1 MNKRL
6 LELSVR
12 SMFNFFKKLSN
23 HKAEKITAAAG
34 IISAA
39 SFTSFMLGLARD
51 RLLSGAF
58 GVGNSLDVYYAAFR
72 IPDFVALVLMMG
84 AISVAIIPIFTQN
97 MVEDKEKAFKYLSNF
112 LNVATVLMIAV
123 CGALFIFCPSL
134 VSLIA
139 PGFSPEKKEATVM
152 LTRIMFLSPILLGIS
167 NIISA
172 VLMVFKRFLIT
183 SLAPILYNIGSIIGI
198 IFFVP
203 MWGIK
208 GLAFGIVLGA
218 LLHLLIQIPSFLSIG
233 FTYRPSLN
241 FLEKD
246 FLQTVKLTIPR
257 AIGLTA
263 AQVNFIIIT
272 AIGSTLLVGS
282 VTMFNWANDLSAP
295 IVGLIAIP
303 FATAVFP
310 ALSLA
315 VSQNNR
321 TEFLEKFYSAFRQI
335 LFLIIPASALAF
347 LLRAHLVR
355 IVFGTS
361 AVDWTSTRLTAACF
375 GIFMFALFAQGLVF
389 LVSRAFYA
397 MKNTLIPLT
406 VSLVSI
412 IILPA
417 LAYYFVHVFRA
428 SGGFADAVAA
438 ALKVSDIPHFQIL
451 ALPLAISIDA
461 IIQIILLLIFLRFF
475 IKEIRYGHLVPF
487 LLKVILATV
496 VAVAIGYGARQ
507 IFGGF
512 LGSETFLVMFVQTAI
527 VGLVAAP
534 IYIAAAWL
542 LKLPEISTITY
553 FINRLTGVKAK

>member
-1 MNKRL
+1 MIK
-6 LELSVR
+6 S
-12 SMFNFFKKLSN
+12 FFKKVSN
-23 HKAEKITAAAG
+23 YQTEKISLAAG
-34 IISAA
+34 IISIA
-39 SFTSFMLGLARD
+39 SFLSFLLGLLRD

-97 MVEDKEKAFKYLSNF
+97 LVEDKEKAFKYLANF
-112 LNVATVLMIAV
+112 LNVATVILIVV
-123 CGALFIFCPSL
+123 CAILFIFTPQL
-134 VSLIA
+134 VNLIA
-139 PGFSPEKKEATVM
+139 PGFSPEKKETTAM

-172 VLMVFKRFLIT
+172 TLMVFKRFLIT
-183 SLAPILYNIGSIIGI
+183 SLAPIVYNLGTIVGI
-198 IFFVP
+198 IIFVP

-218 LLHLLIQIPSFLSIG
+218 ALHLAIQIPSFLSIG
-233 FTYRPSLN
+233 FRFKPSFN

-263 AQVNFIIIT
+263 NQINFIIIT

-315 VSQNNR
+315 ISKNNR
-321 TEFLEKFYSAFRQI
+321 EEFLGQFYMALRQI

-355 IVFGTS
+355 IVFGT
-361 AVDWTSTRLTAACF
+361 AMVNWTQTRLTAACF

-397 MKNTLIPLT
+397 LKNTLIPT
-406 VSLVSI
+406 AVSLVSI
-412 IILPA
+412 MVLPP
-417 LAYYFVHVFRA
+417 LAYYFVHLFRD
-428 SGGFADAVAA
+428 SGGFADIVAT
-438 ALKVSDIPHFQIL
+438 ALRVKDIAHFQIL
-451 ALPLAISIDA
+451 ALPLAISIDSV
-461 IIQIILLLIFLRFF
+461 IQIILLLIFLRFYV
-475 IKEIRYGHLVPF
+475 KEIRYGHLLGF
-487 LLKVILATV
+487 LVKVLLATTTMIALSY
-496 VAVAIGYGARQ
+496 AVRQ
-507 IFGGF
+507 IFGGV
-512 LGSETFLVMFVQTAI
+512 LGSETFLVMFIQTAVVSAI
-527 VGLVAAP
+527 AVIIYFLTALV
-534 IYIAAAWL
+534 L
-542 LKLPEISTITY
+542 RLPEISTFTY
-553 FINRLTGVKAK
+553 FLNRLTSIKAK

>member
-1 MNKRL
+1 MVKNF
-6 LELSVR
+6 LE
-12 SMFNFFKKLSN
+12 KISN
-23 HKAEKITAAAG
+23 HKTEKISLAAG

-39 SFTSFMLGLARD
+39 SFTSFLLGLVRD
-51 RLLSGAF
+51 RLLSGTF
-58 GVGNSLDVYYAAFR
+58 GVGNSLDVYYTAFR

-97 MVEDKEKAFKYLSNF
+97 LVENKEKAFAYLANF
-112 LNVATVLMIAV
+112 LNVATIILVGV
-123 CGALFIFCPSL
+123 CGILFV
-134 VSLIA
+134 VSPQLIRLIA
-139 PGFSPEKKEATVM
+139 PGFSLQKQATTVM
-152 LTRIMFLSPILLGIS
+152 LTRIMFVSPILLGIS

-183 SLAPILYNIGSIIGI
+183 SLAPIVYNLGSIIGV

-203 MWGIK
+203 IFGIK

-218 LLHLLIQIPSFLSIG
+218 FLHLVIQIPSLVSIG
-233 FTYRPSLN
+233 FTYKPVCN

-263 AQVNFIIIT
+263 SQVNFIIIT

-295 IVGLIAIP
+295 MVGLVAIP

-315 VSQNNR
+315 ISRQDKQD
-321 TEFLEKFYSAFRQI
+321 FLEKFYASFRQI

-361 AVDWTSTRLTAACF
+361 QVDWTQTRLTAACF
-375 GIFMFALFAQGLVF
+375 GIFMVGLFAQGLVY
-389 LVSRAFYA
+389 LVSKAFYA
-397 MKNTLIPLT
+397 MKNTLIPT
-406 VSLVSI
+406 AVSLVSI
-412 IILPA
+412 VILPA
-417 LAYYFVHVFRA
+417 LAYYFVHAFRNPTT
-428 SGGFADAVAA
+428 FANWVAI
-438 ALKVSDIPHFQIL
+438 ALKVQDIRYFQIL
-451 ALPLAISIDA
+451 ALPLAISLDA
-461 IIQIILLLIFLRFF
+461 IIQIVLLLIFLRVYV
-475 IKEIRYGHLVPF
+475 KEIRYQPLHQF
-487 LLKVILATV
+487 AHKIFFATMVVVV
-496 VAVAIGYGARQ
+496 VAYGARQ

-512 LGSETFLVMFVQTAI
+512 LGSTTFMVMFIQTVV
-527 VGLVAAP
+527 VGVVGWAA
-534 IYIAAAWL
+534 YGAMAYL
-542 LKLPEISTITY
+542 LRLPEITTLAY
-553 FINRLTGVKAK
+553 FVNRFTRES

>member
-1 MNKRL
+1 MVKA
-6 LELSVR
+6 
-12 SMFNFFKKLSN
+12 FIHKISN
-23 HKAEKITAAAG
+23 YQTEKISLAAG

-39 SFTSFMLGLARD
+39 SFTSFLLGLVRD

-58 GVGNSLDVYYAAFR
+58 GVGDSLDVYYTAFR

-97 MVEDKEKAFKYLSNF
+97 LVEDKSKAFKYLSNF
-112 LNVATVLMIAV
+112 LNVATILMIVV
-123 CGALFIFCPSL
+123 CGILFIFAPNFIK
-134 VSLIA
+134 LIA
-139 PGFSPEKKEATVM
+139 PGFNPAKKETTVM

-172 VLMVFKRFLIT
+172 ALMVFKRFLIT
-183 SLAPILYNIGSIIGI
+183 SLAPIVYNIGSIVGI

-203 MWGIK
+203 MWGIA
-208 GLAFGIVLGA
+208 GLAWGIVLGA
-218 LLHLLIQIPSFLSIG
+218 LLHLVIQIPSFLSIG
-233 FTYRPSLN
+233 FTYQPSFN

-295 IVGLIAIP
+295 IVGLVAIP

-315 VSQNNR
+315 ITKNNR
-321 TEFLEKFYSAFRQI
+321 DEFLQQFYLAFRQI

-347 LLRAHLVR
+347 VLRAHLVR

-361 AVDWTSTRLTAACF
+361 YVDWTQTRLTAACF
-375 GIFMFALFAQGLVF
+375 GIFMFALFAQGLVY
-389 LVSRAFYA
+389 LVSKAFYA
-397 MKNTLIPLT
+397 MKNTFIPLA

-412 IILPA
+412 VVLPA
-417 LAYYFVHVFRA
+417 LAYYFVHAFRA
-428 SGGFADAVAA
+428 SNVFADVIAS
-438 ALKVSDIPHFQIL
+438 ALKVQDIAHFQIL

-461 IIQIILLLIFLRFF
+461 VIQIVFLLLFLRLFF
-475 IKEIRYGHLVPF
+475 KEIRYGHMVPF
-487 LLKVILATV
+487 LLKVLVATAGMV
-496 VAVAIGYGARQ
+496 IISYGVRQ
-507 IFGGF
+507 VFGGF
-512 LGSETFLVMFVQTAI
+512 LGSTTFMVMFIQTVVVSLI
-527 VGLVAAP
+527 AAP
-534 IYIAAAWL
+534 TYVGAAWL
-542 LKLPEISTITY
+542 LRLPEINTITY
-553 FINRLTGVKAK
+553 FINRLTGVKTGEKV

>member
-1 MNKRL
+1 MVKA
-6 LELSVR
+6 
-12 SMFNFFKKLSN
+12 FIQKISN
-23 HKAEKITAAAG
+23 YQTEKISLAAG
-34 IISAA
+34 IISVA
-39 SFTSFMLGLARD
+39 SFTSFLLGLVRD
-51 RLLSGAF
+51 RLLSSAF
-58 GVGNSLDVYYAAFR
+58 GVGNALDVYYTAFR

-97 MVEDKEKAFKYLSNF
+97 MVEDKQKAFRYLSNF
-112 LNVATVLMIAV
+112 LNVATVIMIIV
-123 CGALFIFCPSL
+123 CATLFIFAPNL
-134 VSLIA
+134 INLIA
-139 PGFSPEKKEATVM
+139 PGFSPEKKETTVM

-183 SLAPILYNIGSIIGI
+183 SLAPIVYNLGAIIGI

-218 LLHLLIQIPSFLSIG
+218 ALHLAIQIPSFLSIG
-233 FTYRPSLN
+233 FIYKPSLN
-241 FLEKD
+241 FLDKD

-263 AQVNFIIIT
+263 AQINFIIIT

-321 TEFLEKFYSAFRQI
+321 QEFLEKFYSAFRQI

-347 LLRAHLVR
+347 LLRAHMVR

-361 AVDWTSTRLTAACF
+361 TVDWTSTRLTAACF
-375 GIFMFALFAQGLVF
+375 GIFMVALFAQGLVY

-397 MKNTLIPLT
+397 MKNTLIPL
-406 VSLVSI
+406 SVSI
-412 IILPA
+412 VSILVLPA
-417 LAYYFVHVFRA
+417 LAYYLVHIFRA
-428 SGGFADAVAA
+428 DNAFSDMVAG
-438 ALKVSDIPHFQIL
+438 ALKVQDVAHFQIL

-461 IIQIILLLIFLRFF
+461 IIQILLLLLFLRFF
-475 IKEIRYGHLVPF
+475 IKDLPTGEVGIRYAHLIPF
-487 LLKVILATV
+487 IFKVVLATIITMV
-496 VAVAIGYGARQ
+496 VAYGARQ
-507 IFGGF
+507 TFGGF
-512 LGSETFLVMFVQTAI
+512 LGSETFLVMFIQTAVVGMVGVI
-527 VGLVAAP
+527 V
-534 IYIAAAWL
+534 YTAAAWML
-542 LKLPEISTITY
+542 RLPEINTITY
-553 FINRLTGVKAK
+553 FINRFTGVKAK